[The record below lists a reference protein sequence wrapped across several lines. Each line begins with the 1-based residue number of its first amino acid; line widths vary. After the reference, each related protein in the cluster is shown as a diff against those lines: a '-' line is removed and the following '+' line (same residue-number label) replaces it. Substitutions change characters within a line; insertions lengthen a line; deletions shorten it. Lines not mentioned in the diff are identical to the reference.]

1 MLIVLLLAQS
11 KITHMIHNINI
22 EGIVTM
28 MKQLPTKYDTPVIE
42 IARGRFK
49 KSTTLKERIKRFTK
63 WLMKK

>member
-1 MLIVLLLAQS
+1 M
-11 KITHMIHNINI
+11 THNINI

>member
-1 MLIVLLLAQS
+1 MLIVLLLAQF
-11 KITHMIHNINI
+11 KITHMIQNINI

-42 IARGRFK
+42 IARARSK
-49 KSTTLKERIKRFTK
+49 KRTTFKERIKTFKK

>member
-1 MLIVLLLAQS
+1 MLIVLLLAQF
-11 KITHMIHNINI
+11 KITYMTHNINI